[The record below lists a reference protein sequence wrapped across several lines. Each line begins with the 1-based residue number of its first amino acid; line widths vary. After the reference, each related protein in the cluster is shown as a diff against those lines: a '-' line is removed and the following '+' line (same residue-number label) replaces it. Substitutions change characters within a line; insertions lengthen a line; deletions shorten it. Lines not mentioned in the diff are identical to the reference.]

1 MLLEDVN
8 ANTSWVSET
17 RSALLDSYNEA
28 ILTFQGVIFLLYL
41 KQIFVK
47 SLDIV
52 PAAFQ
57 NTSVNWFVINTIPCK
72 HSIKQS
78 LPAEFIHLFFP
89 SGPKSWK
96 YVSSVIT
103 AQDDKENGHE
113 RK

>member
-1 MLLEDVN
+1 MLEDVN
-8 ANTSWVSET
+8 ANTKWVSEMK
-17 RSALLDSYNEA
+17 SVLLNSYNEA
-28 ILTFQGVIFLLYL
+28 ISAFQGGIFLLNL
-41 KQIFVK
+41 KQIFVN

-57 NTSVNWFVINTIPCK
+57 NTSVNWFVMNTILYK

-78 LPAEFIHLFFP
+78 LPAECIHLFFP
-89 SGPKSWK
+89 SGPKSWN

-103 AQDDKENGHE
+103 AQVYKENGLE